1 MNLVT
6 EFCLITLVLLLI
18 MGLSCGG
25 PPPDVALPHKFLD
38 GRDQVSHL
46 KLLKAAPKGGLAFLE
61 QTVFIPVW
69 LGTSPE
75 SQSRFELE

>member
-6 EFCLITLVLLLI
+6 EFCLITLVVLLI

-25 PPPDVALPHKFLD
+25 TAADAALPHKFL
-38 GRDQVSHL
+38 GGQDQVSHL

>member
-6 EFCLITLVLLLI
+6 DFWLIPLVVL
-18 MGLSCGG
+18 GAG

>member
-1 MNLVT
+1 
-6 EFCLITLVLLLI
+6 

-25 PPPDVALPHKFLD
+25 TAADAALPHKFL
-38 GRDQVSHL
+38 GGQDQVSHL

-69 LGTSPE
+69 LGTWPE
-75 SQSRFELE
+75 SQRRFELE